1 MEIGRCNGK
10 CVPQTSHY
18 YGYLEGMW
26 MTVEEHRKMLD
37 MDFGDAGLE
46 ELADIS
52 GIQIDRELPLDE
64 RKRQYL
70 KKVGNPYLVRV
81 GDMKVKVRF
90 ADVGVSFDEAFENM
104 LMMV

>member
-1 MEIGRCNGK
+1 
-10 CVPQTSHY
+10 
-18 YGYLEGMW
+18 
-26 MTVEEHRKMLD
+26 MTAEEHRKMLD
-37 MDFGDAGLE
+37 MDFRDAGLE

-52 GIQIDRELPLDE
+52 GIRIDRELPLDE

-90 ADVGVSFDEAFENM
+90 ADAGVSFDEAFENM